1 MGLELEYIKGQT
13 PIEEEEKEGLKIKT
27 ISTRGELDEFE
38 QANIE
43 KAIEWSLKSNLS
55 YDKIV
60 TVAFI
65 KEVHK
70 RMFSEVWGW
79 AGTFRKTNKNI
90 GVDKSRIE
98 IELTKLMGDCKF
110 WIENKSFSED
120 EIAIRFKHR
129 MVKIHPFPNG
139 NGRHSRLCADIL
151 ISKGLKKKIFT
162 WGSKNITDQGEARS
176 KYLNAIYE
184 ADKENIKPLIKF
196 ART

>member
-13 PIEEEEKEGLKIKT
+13 PLEEEEKEELKIKT

-43 KAIEWSLKSNLS
+43 KAIEWSLKSNPHH
-55 YDKIV
+55 DKIL
-60 TVAFI
+60 TVDFI

-79 AGTFRKTNKNI
+79 AGRFRKTNKNI
-90 GVDKSRIE
+90 GVDKYQIE
-98 IELTKLMGDCKF
+98 VELTKLMDDCKF

-129 MVKIHPFPNG
+129 MVKVHPFPNG

-151 ISKGLKKKIFT
+151 ISKGLNKKIFT
-162 WGSKNITDQGEARS
+162 WGSKNISDQGETRA
-176 KYLNAIYE
+176 KYLKAIYE
-184 ADKENIKPLIKF
+184 ADKENIQPLIEF

>member
-13 PIEEEEKEGLKIKT
+13 PLEEEEKEDLKIKT

-43 KAIEWSLKSNLS
+43 QAIEWSLKGNLS
-55 YDKIV
+55 CEKILS
-60 TVAFI
+60 VAFI
-65 KEVHK
+65 KEVHR

-79 AGTFRKTNKNI
+79 AGTFRKSNKNI
-90 GVDKSRIE
+90 GVDKYQIE
-98 IELTKLMGDCKF
+98 VELSKLMEDCKY
-110 WIENKSFSED
+110 WIENRSFPED

-139 NGRHSRLCADIL
+139 NGRHSRICADIL
-151 ISKGLKKKIFT
+151 ISKGLNKKIFT
-162 WGSKNITDQGEARS
+162 WGSENITYQGDTRT
-176 KYLNAIYE
+176 KYMKAIYE
-184 ADKENIKPLIKF
+184 ADAGNIKPLVEF

>member
-13 PIEEEEKEGLKIKT
+13 PIEEEEKDELRIKT
-27 ISTRGELDEFE
+27 ISTKGELDEFE

-43 KAIEWSLKSNLS
+43 NAIEWSLKSNPS
-55 YDKIV
+55 YEKIL
-60 TVAFI
+60 TVEFI

-70 RMFSEVWGW
+70 RMFGDVWGW

-90 GVDKSRIE
+90 GADKFQIE
-98 IELTKLMGDCKF
+98 QELTKLMDDSIF
-110 WIENKSFSED
+110 WIKNRTFAED

-129 MVKIHPFPNG
+129 LVKVHPFPNG

-151 ISKGLKKKIFT
+151 ISKGLKQKIFT
-162 WGSKNITDQGEARS
+162 WGSKNISDQGETLS
-176 KYLNAIYE
+176 KYLKAIYE
-184 ADKENIKPLIKF
+184 ADNENIEPLLEF